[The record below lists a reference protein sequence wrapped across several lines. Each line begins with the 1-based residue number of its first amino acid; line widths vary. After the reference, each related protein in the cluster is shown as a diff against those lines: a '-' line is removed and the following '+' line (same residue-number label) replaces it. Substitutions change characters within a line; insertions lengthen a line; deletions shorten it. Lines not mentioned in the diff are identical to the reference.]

1 MTIICTE
8 CQCFEV
14 GGMSVVKD
22 GKEQWVCLDCYREL
36 YAKRKGDP
44 GQIHLL
50 SWAAGKKGKKRKG
63 DVR

>member
-22 GKEQWVCLDCYREL
+22 GKEQWICLDCYREL
-36 YAKRKGDP
+36 YAKRNKDDEKW
-44 GQIHLL
+44 Q
-50 SWAAGKKGKKRKG
+50 AADIAYDRARGT
-63 DVR
+63 